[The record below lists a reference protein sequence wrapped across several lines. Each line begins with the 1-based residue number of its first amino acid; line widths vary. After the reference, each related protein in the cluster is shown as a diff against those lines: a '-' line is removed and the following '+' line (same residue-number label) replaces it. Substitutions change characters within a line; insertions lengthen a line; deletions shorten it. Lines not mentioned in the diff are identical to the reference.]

1 MAKDVKVL
9 GPGCPKCELL
19 YENVVKAL
27 DELGMEAQITKIKDF
42 VQIASHGVM
51 TTPGLIIDGKLI
63 SQGKVLSVEEIKEL
77 LQKI

>member
-1 MAKDVKVL
+1 MKREIKVL

-27 DELGMEAQITKIKDF
+27 DELGIPADLVKIKDF
-42 VQIASHGVM
+42 MQIAAHGVL
-51 TTPGLIIDGKLI
+51 TTPGLVIDGKLV

-77 LQKI
+77 LKG

>member
-1 MAKDVKVL
+1 MKREVKVL

-27 DELGMEAQITKIKDF
+27 DELGIPADLVKIKDF
-42 VQIASHGVM
+42 MQIAAHGVL
-51 TTPGLIIDGKLI
+51 TTPGLVIDGKLV

-77 LQKI
+77 LKS

>member
-1 MAKDVKVL
+1 MKREIKVL

-27 DELGMEAQITKIKDF
+27 EELGIEAELIKVKDF
-42 VQIASHGVM
+42 MQIASHGVL
-51 TTPGLIIDGKLI
+51 TTPGLMIDGKLV

-77 LQKI
+77 LK